1 MKLRGTEFEVDRAN
15 GKLLGVCAGI
25 ANKIGVDATIV
36 RVGFVLAAILL
47 SVQWTLVG
55 YGVLFLVGK
64 AGGYS
69 GRALSRNRTRA
80 PSREQ
85 SRERL
90 RSIDLRM
97 QAIETHVASSNSSL
111 AREIENLR

>member
-1 MKLRGTEFEVDRAN
+1 MMMRGSDFEVDRTN
-15 GKLLGVCAGI
+15 GKVLGVCAGI

-36 RVGFVLAAILL
+36 RVGFVLAAILV

-69 GRALSRNRTRA
+69 GRALSRTRQRP

-90 RSIDLRM
+90 RSLDLRM